1 MLKMT
6 PTFPENLEAHPDSG
20 VNKGFLPTLLWKWIP
35 VEVIGCENK
44 REAKFRDDHTENGP
58 H

>member
-1 MLKMT
+1 M
-6 PTFPENLEAHPDSG
+6 FPENLEAHPDSG

-35 VEVIGCENK
+35 AEVIGCENK
-44 REAKFRDDHTENGP
+44 REAKFRGDHTENGP